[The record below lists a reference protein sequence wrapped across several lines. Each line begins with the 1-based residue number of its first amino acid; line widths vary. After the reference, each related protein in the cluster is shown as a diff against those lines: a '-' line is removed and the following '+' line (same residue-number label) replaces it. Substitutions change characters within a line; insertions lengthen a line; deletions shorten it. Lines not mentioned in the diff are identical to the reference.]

1 MKDFLHLHFLTILN
15 PFFLINPASEVKA
28 AISIF
33 EKPHLSKSTELVWL
47 SFFIFYAASL
57 LILLFAL
64 NIKIRA
70 VNMIRKKIRVE
81 SEKNI
86 ENNNYPSEKYDEPV
100 SSSKTPCSSK
110 PSKDEMV
117 SNLSLFS
124 RQSSSIESSNI

>member
-1 MKDFLHLHFLTILN
+1 MPRRLDEGFSTPSLFYDIKS
-15 PFFLINPASEVKA
+15 FFLINPASEVKA

-110 PSKDEMV
+110 PS
-117 SNLSLFS
+117 
-124 RQSSSIESSNI
+124 